1 MKMSHTL
8 KWRIAILYL
17 LLIVASLGSLGFL
30 LGGLTPTLVI
40 VTTITLLLAFLLALY
55 LAKGITQPVR
65 KLTQMCHEISRGEL
79 DQRIEPK
86 SADEIGELV
95 WEFDQMSVKLQ
106 ERVRIIL
113 SQQNKMGTA
122 LSYMDDS
129 VLITDSEGVVNLI
142 NPAAEKLF
150 QLPPSRAIGH
160 PFVEVVC
167 DYELAELLNQCLKT
181 GKQQIKSLQIGQDR
195 RSLRVTATPIEDS
208 EATGGLVVLQDFT
221 ELRRLEEVRR
231 EFIANISHELRTP
244 LACIKGLI
252 ETLQEGAIED
262 PIAAKIFLEK
272 ANAETD
278 KLAQLLQQ
286 LGELSRIES
295 GQVSMNI
302 EPKDINP
309 LLYKAA
315 QRLQVQADRV
325 GLELAISIPA
335 DLPKVLADEERIEQ
349 VIINLLH
356 NAIKFTPPGGKV
368 SLRAK
373 QDGDVITLSVADT
386 GIGIPNDDL
395 PHIFERFR
403 KVDKSRSSEGTGL
416 GLAIAKHIVQAHG
429 GNIWA
434 ESSESKGS
442 TFTFTLPI
450 AP

>member
-1 MKMSHTL
+1 MFHTL

-17 LLIVASLGSLGFL
+17 LLILASLGSLSFL

-40 VTTITLLLAFLLALY
+40 VTALTVLLALLLALY
-55 LAKGITQPVR
+55 LSRGITQPVS
-65 KLTQMCHEISRGEL
+65 KLIQMCQGISRGEL
-79 DQRIEPK
+79 GHRVQPT
-86 SADEIGELV
+86 SNDEIGELV

-106 ERVRIIL
+106 EMVRLIS

-150 QLPPSRAIGH
+150 QLPPGRAIGC
-160 PFVEVVC
+160 PFVEVVR
-167 DYELAELLNQCLKT
+167 DYELAELLNQCLRT

-195 RSLRVTATPIEDS
+195 RSLRVTTTSIEDG
-208 EATGGLVVLQDFT
+208 EAAGGLVVLQDFT
-221 ELRRLEEVRR
+221 ELRRLEGLRR

-262 PIAAKIFLEK
+262 PMAAKIFLER

-278 KLAQLLQQ
+278 RLAQLLQQ
-286 LGELSRIES
+286 LGELSRLES
-295 GQVSMNI
+295 GQVTMNI
-302 EPKDINP
+302 EPKDISP

-315 QRLQVQADRV
+315 QRLQFQADKA
-325 GLELAISIPA
+325 GLDLVINAPA
-335 DLPKVLADEERIEQ
+335 DLPKVVADEERIEQ

-368 SLRAK
+368 SLKAK
-373 QDGDVITLSVADT
+373 QDGDVVALSIDDT
-386 GIGIPNDDL
+386 GIGIRADDL
-395 PHIFERFR
+395 PHIFERFY
-403 KVDKSRSSEGTGL
+403 KIDKSRSSEGTGL

-434 ESSESKGS
+434 ESTEGKGS

-450 AP
+450 ASGC